1 MYDDA
6 YSIRLRVTATYH
18 ATAHSTPGTFVG
30 TFASAALPH
39 PRYRLLPG
47 TIIDSPPR
55 TVFRS
60 SIDKIRATAIL

>member
-1 MYDDA
+1 MH
-6 YSIRLRVTATYH
+6 IRLRVTATYH

-30 TFASAALPH
+30 NFASAALPH

-47 TIIDSPPR
+47 TSIDSPPAPR